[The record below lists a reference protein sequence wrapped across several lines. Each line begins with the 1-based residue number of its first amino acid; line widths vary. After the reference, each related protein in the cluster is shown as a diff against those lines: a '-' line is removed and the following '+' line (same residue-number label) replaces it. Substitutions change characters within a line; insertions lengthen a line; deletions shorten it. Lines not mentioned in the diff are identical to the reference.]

1 MPASWTSEQVTSF
14 APDAASLKSGRT
26 LATAKL
32 WKTLGQTDAALWG
45 EIKGSGANPYQVG
58 IDLNGPAFKC
68 SCPSRKF
75 PCKHG
80 LGLSFLFAASP
91 TALST
96 NTPPSWISDWL
107 QQRTKRTEQSAPKVA
122 APVDDATLQ
131 KRAAAQEKRAAQ
143 RQDNIHA
150 GLQELHQRLQDVVR
164 QGLVA
169 HEAQSY
175 RMWDDVAKRMIDAQA
190 PGVARLVRE
199 LASLPHTG
207 PGWQE
212 RVLTRLGQ
220 LHLLIQAFRRLETCS
235 PEQQADIKSL
245 VGLPHSRESVLAQ
258 EGIRDHWW
266 VVGRQVEVE
275 DALRVQRSWLWGAR
289 SQRPALLLH
298 FAAGNQPLDTSLA
311 PGLRIEADLVFYPSA
326 WPIRALVKTQGTA
339 AHAPHREITAGFAT
353 IDDALRGYADTIAR
367 YPWVER
373 YPLAL
378 TAVVPMLVEDRWIV
392 HDTNHHELPVTSGFT
407 DGWRLFAMSGGHPVA
422 LFGEWNGESLLPLSV
437 VAEQEEMVVFTE

>member
-1 MPASWTSEQVTSF
+1 M
-14 APDAASLKSGRT
+14 
-26 LATAKL
+26 
-32 WKTLGQTDAALWG
+32 
-45 EIKGSGANPYQVG
+45 
-58 IDLNGPAFKC
+58 
-68 SCPSRKF
+68 
-75 PCKHG
+75 
-80 LGLSFLFAASP
+80 
-91 TALST
+91 
-96 NTPPSWISDWL
+96 
-107 QQRTKRTEQSAPKVA
+107 
-122 APVDDATLQ
+122 
-131 KRAAAQEKRAAQ
+131 
-143 RQDNIHA
+143 
-150 GLQELHQRLQDVVR
+150 
-164 QGLVA
+164 
-169 HEAQSY
+169 
-175 RMWDDVAKRMIDAQA
+175 
-190 PGVARLVRE
+190 
-199 LASLPHTG
+199 
-207 PGWQE
+207 
-212 RVLTRLGQ
+212 
-220 LHLLIQAFRRLETCS
+220 
-235 PEQQADIKSL
+235 
-245 VGLPHSRESVLAQ
+245 
-258 EGIRDHWW
+258 
-266 VVGRQVEVE
+266 VGRQVEVE